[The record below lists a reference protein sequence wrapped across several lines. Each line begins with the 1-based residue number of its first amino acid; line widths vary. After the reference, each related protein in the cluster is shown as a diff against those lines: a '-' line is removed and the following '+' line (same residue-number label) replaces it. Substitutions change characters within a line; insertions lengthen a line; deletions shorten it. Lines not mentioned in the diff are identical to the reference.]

1 MWLQATLLEN
11 LCIPMGDSQDYLSIH
26 PTFKNYHLKQLFKI
40 NFYINFGIVLHLME
54 SNG

>member
-26 PTFKNYHLKQLFKI
+26 PTLVARLSHLHTYVSQDTILLNILK
-40 NFYINFGIVLHLME
+40 
-54 SNG
+54 